1 MHPRKSGP
9 GTLKIEIYGLRLP
22 DIRPG
27 DDLAELIVEA
37 AESSGAGLREGDV
50 VVVTS
55 KVLLKSMGLLHRL
68 SDVRPTLASKIIAR
82 LTGKDP
88 VEVELV
94 LKAAEDVVAVVDVRR
109 LIGRHLSRISRDLNA
124 ALDLIRRV
132 PSLIAVKTMQG
143 LLALDGG
150 VDYSNLPPGHA
161 ISNVID
167 FDDEADRLRDRLEE
181 LTGLKLAVVI
191 TDTEFNLTGK
201 VGSID
206 VAVGSSGIRPVTRG
220 FGSRDLY
227 GRPKFGGVD
236 IVVDEIAAAAALLMG
251 QTSEGVP
258 VAIVRGLKYEDSGEH
273 VRDYAIG
280 LSGIPLGVI
289 AKTILVKAIYKL
301 LYKRATRRPS

>member
-1 MHPRKSGP
+1 MHPGIP
-9 GTLKIEIYGLRLP
+9 KIEVYGLRLP
-22 DIRPG
+22 EIKPG
-27 DDLAELIVEA
+27 DDLAKLIIEA
-37 AESSGAGLREGDV
+37 AEFSGVRLREGDV

-55 KVLLKSMGLLHRL
+55 KALLKSMGLLYRL
-68 SDVRPTLASKIIAR
+68 SDVRPTFASRVIAR

-94 LKAAEDVVAVVDVRR
+94 LKAAEDVVAVIDVRG
-109 LIGRHLSRISRDLNA
+109 LIGRHLGRISSDLSTA
-124 ALDLIRRV
+124 QDLIRRV

-143 LLALDGG
+143 LIALDGG

-191 TDTEFNLTGK
+191 ADTEFNLTGK

-206 VAVGSSGIRPVTRG
+206 VAVGSSGIRPVAGG
-220 FGSRDLY
+220 FGSKDLY

-258 VAIVRGLKYEDSGEH
+258 VAIVRGLKYEDSSEH

-280 LSGIPLGVI
+280 LSGIPLDVI
-289 AKTILVKAIYKL
+289 VKTLLVKAVYKL
-301 LYKRATRRPS
+301 LYRRATRRPS